1 MRSIILVLFAVL
13 ITGLSASAQQDT
25 ILKAYRDTTFVTATD
40 TLHKPVLDTIPAL
53 IKMPDS
59 LRHNQFIDTL
69 LKRFAFDPF
78 LFNSHSLLQQKLRMG
93 HERPSRDTWVI
104 FVILTLLIYTGI
116 INRILSKDIYN
127 VVLGFYAKSAFAKL
141 SKEDNLLTSWA
152 FIFLFLLFG
161 FTMGMYIY
169 QIIKYNDKA
178 YSISG
183 IQLFLACSVLVI
195 VLSVLK
201 IMLLRVLGFIFNIH
215 KHTREY
221 ISVLYLTYFNL
232 AFIFLPVIICF
243 SLFPS
248 SLTYYLLRFSLITIG
263 VIILIQYARSILNII
278 SNFQFHKI
286 YLFIYLCALEI
297 CPVLIII
304 KALNL

>member
-1 MRSIILVLFAVL
+1 MRSIILVLFTVL
-13 ITGLSASAQQDT
+13 VTSLSAHAQQDT
-25 ILKAYRDTTFVTATD
+25 ILKAYRDTTFVTSTD
-40 TLHKPVLDTIPAL
+40 TLAKPVLDTIPAL

-69 LKRFAFDPF
+69 LKRFAFDPY

-93 HERPSRDTWVI
+93 HERPSRDTWVV
-104 FVILTLLIYTGI
+104 FAILVLLIYTGTL
-116 INRILSKDIYN
+116 NRILSKDIYN
-127 VVLGFYAKSAFAKL
+127 VVLGFYLKSSFAKL

-169 QIIKYNDKA
+169 QIIKYYNAA

-183 IQLFLACSVLVI
+183 FQLFMACSVLVI
-195 VLSVLK
+195 VLFVLK
-201 IMLLRVLGFIFNIH
+201 IMVLRVLGFIFNIH
-215 KHTREY
+215 KLIREY
-221 ISVLYLTYFNL
+221 ISILYLTYFNL

-243 SLFPS
+243 SLLPS
-248 SLTYYLLRFSLITIG
+248 VITPYLLKVSIA
-263 VIILIQYARSILNII
+263 IIAIVMLIQYTRSILNII
-278 SNFQFHKI
+278 SNFTFHKI